1 MLRKIE
7 GGRRG
12 DDRGWDAAPHV
23 LQSVGSQ
30 RVEHDWA
37 TELIINKLNFYWYEL
52 NHEQM
57 KRTILLIPGKNYFH
71 PNPLNFFCEFKI
83 ILENQRTDILMFS
96 VQFSHSVMSDSL
108 WPHGLQ
114 HAILPCPSPTPR
126 TCSNSCPLSQWFH
139 PTISSSAVSF
149 SSHLQ
154 SFQASGS
161 FPVGHFFA
169 SGGQSIGV
177 SASASVLPMYTQDWF
192 PLGWTGWISLKS
204 KGLSRVFCNTTVQK
218 H

>member
-12 DDRGWDAAPHV
+12 DNRGWDAAPHV
-23 LQSVGSQ
+23 LQSMGSQ

-126 TCSNSCPLSQWFH
+126 SCSNSCPLSQWFY
-139 PTISSSAVSF
+139 PTISSSVISF
-149 SSHLQ
+149 SSHHLSQHQGLFQWVTSLHQVVRVLEFQLQHQ
-154 SFQASGS
+154 SFQCILRTD
-161 FPVGHFFA
+161 F
-169 SGGQSIGV
+169 
-177 SASASVLPMYTQDWF
+177 L
-192 PLGWTGWISLKS
+192 
-204 KGLSRVFCNTTVQK
+204 
-218 H
+218 